1 MLCRSLSLVGVVALI
16 AATIAPPHDTWLL
29 TMEGPD
35 RKVVGLS
42 LRTGIAFPDSE
53 NAVAAENVT
62 GWLVRPDGAREALLR
77 FRADANTKATQHDL
91 GALPPGVVVA
101 VCDTA
106 PKLLALEARK
116 FNDYLL
122 HEGLPKVLAARM
134 DVHEEGRDATERYRK
149 CAKVVF
155 RTGAGE
161 GRFAEPVGQALEIV
175 PLEDP
180 TLLEPRRTLRARVLF
195 AGKPLAGALLGWDLP
210 GNGEDISGSTWTNEA
225 GEALVPIAQP
235 GWMTLRLVHMTR
247 PKAETHEYESYW
259 ASCSFVVPGPQ

>member
-1 MLCRSLSLVGVVALI
+1 MLCRTLSLVVAAALVAVVGS
-16 AATIAPPHDTWLL
+16 PKHDTWLL
-29 TMEGPD
+29 TLEGAD
-35 RKVVGLS
+35 RAIVGLS
-42 LRTGIAFPDSE
+42 LRTGMSFPESD
-53 NAVAAENVT
+53 NAVAVANVT
-62 GWLVRPDGAREALLR
+62 GWLVRPDGAREALMR
-77 FRADANTKATQHDL
+77 FRVDADTKASAHDL
-91 GALPPGVVVA
+91 GALPSGVVVA
-101 VCDTA
+101 TCDTA
-106 PKLLALEARK
+106 PKLLALDARK

-134 DVHEEGRDATERYRK
+134 DVHEEGRDATEQYRK

-161 GRFAEPVGQALEIV
+161 GRFAEPVGQVLEIV

-210 GNGEDISGSTWTNEA
+210 GNGEDIAGSTWTNDA
-225 GEALVPIAQP
+225 GEALVPILQP

-259 ASCSFVVPGPQ
+259 ASCSFVVPEPR

>member
-1 MLCRSLSLVGVVALI
+1 MLCRPLSLVVATYLI
-16 AATIAPPHDTWLL
+16 AFASAPKHDTWLL
-29 TMEGPD
+29 TLEAAD
-35 RKVVGLS
+35 RSVVGLS
-42 LRTGIAFPDSE
+42 LRTGMSFPDSD
-53 NAVAAENVT
+53 NAVAVENVT

-77 FRADANTKATQHDL
+77 FRADAGTKCTQHDL

-134 DVHEEGRDATERYRK
+134 DAHEEGRDATERYRK

-210 GNGEDISGSTWTNEA
+210 GNGEDIAGSTWTNDA
-225 GEALVPIAQP
+225 GEALVPIVQP

-259 ASCSFVVPGPQ
+259 ASCSFVVPEPR